1 MILFPDTSHETVLQP
16 EGAVF
21 LTDFS
26 SLVIADVHL
35 GKSATFRAHGLPV
48 PEGDT
53 ARDLSRM
60 RELASRLKADE
71 IIIAGDLFHAAAGV
85 STELSYMLS
94 SFITEIGIPIHLVTG
109 NHDAKIRTL
118 PCGMKSHPFIDRGN
132 IRIVHDP
139 ADAGKGPSL
148 HLAGHWH
155 PVARIRDGK
164 RTSLR
169 LPSFVL
175 RGNLLVLPAFGSFT
189 GGAVLHPESGDR
201 LFVPMRD
208 QVIEVPE
215 ELL

>member
-1 MILFPDTSHETVLQP
+1 MILFPDTSHETVLLP

-21 LTDFS
+21 LTNSS

-60 RELASRLKADE
+60 RELASRMNAHE

-85 STELSYMLS
+85 STELSDMLS
-94 SFITEIGIPIHLVTG
+94 SFLTEIGIPIHLVTG

-118 PCGMKSHPFIDRGN
+118 PCGMESHPFIDRGE

-169 LPSFVL
+169 LPAFVL

-189 GGAVLHPESGDR
+189 GGAVIHPETGDR